1 MRRAVKMAK
10 RVTGEQ
16 VTIRNPIELA
26 SWIWAGI
33 GLLIATVTVLWMIA
47 AGSETIM
54 IRDRYIWVNETEAYA
69 WQPPLYIGLFLFGY
83 PLVHTML
90 LFRPLPAARLDAAGI
105 TFLGGPKVRAK
116 WSEVDRIVLW
126 RKRVKRLGFET
137 WTSQAGIVR
146 RGERTDNFQRSAQA
160 KQWTTA
166 DLRENGV
173 PAWLPGGIH
182 KSSVRLVPARA
193 EALAAAVAR
202 FAPGVQVVDERE
214 PNHPRPVTAT

>member
-1 MRRAVKMAK
+1 
-10 RVTGEQ
+10 
-16 VTIRNPIELA
+16 
-26 SWIWAGI
+26 
-33 GLLIATVTVLWMIA
+33 
-47 AGSETIM
+47 M
-54 IRDRYIWVNETEAYA
+54 IRDRYVWVNENEAYA
-69 WQPPLYIGLFLFGY
+69 WQPPLYIGLSLFGY
-83 PLVHTML
+83 PLVRTML

-105 TFLGGPKVRAK
+105 MLLGGTKVRAK

-126 RKRVKRLGFET
+126 RKRVKRPGVDT
-137 WTSQAGIVR
+137 WTSQVGIVR
-146 RGERTDNFQRSAQA
+146 RSERTDNFRRSAQA

-193 EALAAAVAR
+193 EELAVAVAR

-214 PNHPRPVTAT
+214 PNDPRPVIAT